1 MMKEKINT
9 EKANYS
15 IILKKNYSIIVL
27 LFNDFIEYEDILE
40 DIVVSTVEDGRSD
53 NIIYSGK
60 C

>member
-15 IILKKNYSIIVL
+15 IILKKNDSIIVL

>member
-15 IILKKNYSIIVL
+15 IILKKNDSIIVL

-40 DIVVSTVEDGRSD
+40 DIVVSTVEDRSF
-53 NIIYSGK
+53 
-60 C
+60 